1 MDLKIILPRGLTL
14 NIKIIENK
22 DFYSLNDLAMYK
34 SQNSNQLIVDWFRLK
49 STIQFLTAWEET
61 YNPGFQKPEIH
72 TIKQPKGS
80 KHFSRMSPSRWIK
93 MTNAIGI
100 VKRGTSDSGIFAR
113 REIALE
119 FLTWLSPQYK
129 FEVIEELQRLK
140 EIFKF

>member
-22 DFYSLNDLAMYK
+22 DFYSLNDLAIYK
-34 SQNSNQLIVDWFRLK
+34 SQNTKEVIRDWIRLK
-49 STIQFLTAWEET
+49 STLKFLTAWEEKN
-61 YNPGFQKPEIH
+61 NPGFQKPEIH
-72 TIKQPKGS
+72 KIKHPKGS
-80 KHFSRMSPSRWIK
+80 NFSTMSPSRWMKITK
-93 MTNAIGI
+93 AIGI
-100 VKRGTSDSGIFAR
+100 VKPGTSDSGIFAR